1 MTVQPIEGKK
11 VVYLVQATNAAK
23 GAKALL
29 PGFQTEG
36 TWTREHEA
44 LDEQTKSG
52 RILGYGAKTEM
63 FELTL
68 YSAPG
73 DAGQEAIANAYD
85 NEEQVKV
92 WRVELQQNTDGSY
105 PARFGYS
112 IIQSVAISDAD
123 SFAELTVTL
132 PVIGKTQPGTLTD
145 IPEELINLA
154 LYGFEN
160 PGEKTGELGEEAVK
174 E

>member
-23 GAKALL
+23 GTKALL

-52 RILGYGAKTEM
+52 RILGYGAKTET

-73 DAGQEAIANAYD
+73 DGGQEVITDAYD
-85 NEEQVKV
+85 NEGQVKV
-92 WRVELQQNTDGSY
+92 
-105 PARFGYS
+105 
-112 IIQSVAISDAD
+112 
-123 SFAELTVTL
+123 
-132 PVIGKTQPGTLTD
+132 
-145 IPEELINLA
+145 
-154 LYGFEN
+154 
-160 PGEKTGELGEEAVK
+160 
-174 E
+174 